1 MIVQV
6 IKDLYKGFPER
17 VGKKLAQKK
26 DKSSEVSVEE
36 QLKNEKESEVAFLKD
51 QGLDDKAIQKRLPG
65 TNDPVTAGVKK
76 PKGIL
81 RATQL

>member
-1 MIVQV
+1 M
-6 IKDLYKGFPER
+6 IKDLYQGFPER

-26 DKSSEVSVEE
+26 DKSSDVSVEE
-36 QLKNEKESEVAFLKD
+36 QLENEKESEVAFLKEH
-51 QGLDDKAIQKRLPG
+51 GLDDKAIQKRLPG
-65 TNDPVTAGVKK
+65 TKDPVTAGVKK